1 MRGLP
6 RHASFASS
14 GREGVVKGCRH
25 RAPLL
30 STVQEFA
37 TANTCCAAIMTRLL
51 QVVALALLVVCVYAQ
66 VDIDTLSARV
76 VRTRPA

>member
-1 MRGLP
+1 MPPSR
-6 RHASFASS
+6 RRAERVSS
-14 GREGVVKGCRH
+14 EGVVIEGL
-25 RAPLL
+25 LL

-51 QVVALALLVVCVYAQ
+51 QVVALALLVVCVYAE

-76 VRTRPA
+76 VRTRPAT

>member
-1 MRGLP
+1 
-6 RHASFASS
+6 
-14 GREGVVKGCRH
+14 
-25 RAPLL
+25 
-30 STVQEFA
+30 
-37 TANTCCAAIMTRLL
+37 MTRLL